1 MAFCM
6 KCGSAYKEGQR
17 FCIKCGAAL
26 PIQPLSQ
33 PQQPVRQTPQ
43 QQPVYQQTP
52 VRQPV
57 YQQPIQP
64 VVQPQPAVQSA
75 AGETKAQKNGL
86 CSAGFV
92 LSLLG
97 IFLLGITSLFGLLF
111 SVFGL
116 ISAGKKGQDGKGKA
130 VAGIVMSVIM
140 LAIMLIVFVFL
151 RNPLMDKYE
160 QLTGRTFPT
169 RKVTVEYDE
178 MITNSGWVVAED
190 ETCIEFNMK
199 DHTFRNYI
207 SYLDTSDMYL
217 SGQYKMYN
225 GKDALKYL
233 KKNAE
238 DLGLSKS
245 ELDSLLDDEEGHF
258 ETNLMA
264 LSCVYEEFVYQD
276 ESQSDFDK
284 VTENF
289 YGFYVLFN
297 KGEQVFDAIEMHNL
311 ESGASFTLIK
321 EDQFDDYRFAEDAEP
336 EDLESEDAEE
346 E

>member
-1 MAFCM
+1 
-6 KCGSAYKEGQR
+6 
-17 FCIKCGAAL
+17 
-26 PIQPLSQ
+26 
-33 PQQPVRQTPQ
+33 
-43 QQPVYQQTP
+43 
-52 VRQPV
+52 
-57 YQQPIQP
+57 
-64 VVQPQPAVQSA
+64 
-75 AGETKAQKNGL
+75 
-86 CSAGFV
+86 
-92 LSLLG
+92 
-97 IFLLGITSLFGLLF
+97 
-111 SVFGL
+111 
-116 ISAGKKGQDGKGKA
+116 
-130 VAGIVMSVIM
+130 
-140 LAIMLIVFVFL
+140 
-151 RNPLMDKYE
+151 
-160 QLTGRTFPT
+160 
-169 RKVTVEYDE
+169 
-178 MITNSGWVVAED
+178 
-190 ETCIEFNMK
+190 
-199 DHTFRNYI
+199 
-207 SYLDTSDMYL
+207 
-217 SGQYKMYN
+217 MYN

-336 EDLESEDAEE
+336 EDPESEDAEE